1 MNKSEKSAILEAAKH
16 WFYNDIAQQHID
28 NAKKL
33 SDISEFNINP
43 FLAIYLANFLTGNSK
58 PESIA
63 KALIYP
69 RVLGTSITTSFG
81 TNVQKFTSIVLSA
94 YGSTT
99 PGIDIEFVDCV
110 DKTKKYCQLKAG
122 PNTINKDDVE
132 SIAGHF
138 KTVINLS
145 KTNNFKISYS
155 DLIVGVIYGS
165 ESDLSGHYRRL
176 SSQYHFPV
184 IVGQDFWLRLT
195 GDANFYFDLIKAI
208 SEIATGTDF
217 SSELES
223 IITELAKDSKIQM
236 LYKNISIKL

>member
-1 MNKSEKSAILEAAKH
+1 MTEVEKNAILESAKH
-16 WFYNDIAQQHID
+16 WFYQDIAQQHIE
-28 NAKKL
+28 NTKKL
-33 SDISEFNINP
+33 SDISNFNINP
-43 FLAIYLANFLTGNSK
+43 FLSIYLANFLTGNSS

-81 TNVQKFTSIVLSA
+81 TNIQKFTSIVLSSF
-94 YGSTT
+94 GSTT
-99 PGIDIEFVDCV
+99 PGIDIEFIDCI

-145 KTNNFKISYS
+145 RTNNVRISFS

-165 ESDLSGHYRRL
+165 PEDLSGHYKRITT
-176 SSQYHFPV
+176 QYHYPV
-184 IVGQDFWLRLT
+184 FIGQDFWTRLT
-195 GDANFYFDLIKAI
+195 GDSDFYFDMIKVI
-208 SEIATGTDF
+208 SEIAVGTDY
-217 SSELES
+217 SSELEAV
-223 IITELAKDSKIQM
+223 IQELARNEKIQ
-236 LYKNISIKL
+236 KLSSLS